1 MLWFDRTLIDQ
12 SNPAVIDSNATLMD
26 EGQALVLTGSDSN
39 GYPLVKPSEGAVNE
53 IFYGIS
59 LFERRVPPYM
69 WREEFFTINEDEDD
83 VVYNQ
88 KGLIITSGNS
98 ETWYADGMDD
108 WDNDDSDTLLSNDV
122 VTISPSSVFGS
133 GTRGRVQFRYK
144 PTVVEQQTI
153 IGTTIPRSAYSLY
166 GAQISVGR
174 QGIYYTSYFKPDIY
188 TAGKQLELGDGGVFQ
203 LADSDDS
210 DTGEVNIKARVTKPP
225 SKTNPFLGIEIYN

>member
-1 MLWFDRTLIDQ
+1 MILFDRTLIKY
-12 SNPAVIDSNATLMD
+12 SNPAIIDSNATLMD

-39 GYPLVKPSEGAVNE
+39 GTPTVKPSEGAVNE

-59 LFERRVPPYM
+59 LFERRVPPFM

-83 VVYNQ
+83 IEYTQ
-88 KGLIITSGNS
+88 KGLITTSGNYN
-98 ETWYADGMDD
+98 TWILDGENWSAD
-108 WDNDDSDTLLSNDV
+108 NSDTTLSSDKI
-122 VTISPSSVFGS
+122 TIDSSNIFAANEK
-133 GTRGRVQFRYK
+133 GRIQFRYK

-188 TAGKQLELGDGGVFQ
+188 TVGNQLELGDEGVFQ
-203 LADSDDS
+203 LADSGDS
-210 DTGEVNIKARVTKPP
+210 DTGEVNIKARVTEPP
-225 SKTNPFLGIEIYN
+225 SKTNSFLGIEIYN